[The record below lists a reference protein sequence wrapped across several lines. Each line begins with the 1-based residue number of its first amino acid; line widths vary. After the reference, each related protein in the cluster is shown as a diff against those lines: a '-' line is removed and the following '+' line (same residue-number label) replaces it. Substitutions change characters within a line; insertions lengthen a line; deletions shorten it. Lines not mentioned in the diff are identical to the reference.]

1 VDRTALDN
9 YLDTRIRHH
18 EKGTVC
24 NGILCVK
31 QNLLSRMG
39 FYLFQYKSTL
49 AVGLFLGVVFVMTQ
63 QMLIMFALF
72 VERATLSTR
81 SGLPN
86 VAATQRAMAVFSFF
100 LFMIYASFGLMLYV
114 FRNDLVVEGTQL
126 T

>member
-1 VDRTALDN
+1 
-9 YLDTRIRHH
+9 
-18 EKGTVC
+18 
-24 NGILCVK
+24 
-31 QNLLSRMG
+31 MG